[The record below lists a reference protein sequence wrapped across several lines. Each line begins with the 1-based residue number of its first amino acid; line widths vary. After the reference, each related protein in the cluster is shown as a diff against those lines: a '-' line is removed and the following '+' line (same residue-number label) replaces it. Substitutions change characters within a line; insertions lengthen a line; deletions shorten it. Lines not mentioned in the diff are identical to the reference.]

1 MPKPRIE
8 IDIAKAEQYAQV
20 CDNDEQIARALGI
33 SPTTLYARKR
43 ESEEFAEAL
52 KRGRAKANVF
62 VGGKLMELIKE
73 GNVAATIFYLKSR
86 CGWKETDRR
95 EITGADGQ
103 AVKVDAAP
111 DLSCVPL
118 DKLKAAR
125 ELLYGKGSD
134 SD

>member
-1 MPKPRIE
+1 MPKPKIE
-8 IDIAKAEQYAQV
+8 IDLAKAEQYAQV

-86 CGWKETDRR
+86 CGWKETQRLEGEMTTTEKPPEGLQD
-95 EITGADGQ
+95 IYNA
-103 AVKVDAAP
+103 
-111 DLSCVPL
+111 L
-118 DKLKAAR
+118 AR
-125 ELLYGKGSD
+125 GYKQ
-134 SD
+134 